1 MTPLPPRST
10 RTDTLFPC
18 TTLFRSD
25 DVCGH
30 LVLQLENVVDPTFK
44 PFRPEVLAGGGV
56 DKLPRDPHAALGFAQ
71 AALEDVAHPQLLPY
85 LLLID
90 RPSLVGEAGVPRDDE
105 QPSPARQ
112 GASDGFHHAVD
123 ENRKSVGTEN
133 VLSVREGL

>member
-56 DKLPRDPHAALGFAQ
+56 DKLPRDPYAALGFAQ
-71 AALEDVAHPQLLPY
+71 AALEDVAHPQLPPN
-85 LLLID
+85 LLLVD
-90 RPSLVGEAGVPRDDE
+90 RPPLVGEARVPSDDE
-105 QPSPARQ
+105 PPSPAGQ
-112 GASDGFHHAVD
+112 GGYEVLPHPVD
-123 ENRKSVGTEN
+123 DIFLGGTAPEITE
-133 VLSVREGL
+133 RPD